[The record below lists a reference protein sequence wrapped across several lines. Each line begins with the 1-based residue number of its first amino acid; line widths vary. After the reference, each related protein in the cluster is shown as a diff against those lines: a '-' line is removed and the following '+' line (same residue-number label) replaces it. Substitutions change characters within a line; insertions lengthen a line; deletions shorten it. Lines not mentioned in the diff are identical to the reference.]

1 MKHVFSRTCLLIAG
15 IFSGVV
21 QAVDTAADQLKYKLA
36 RLNSYQASFQQ
47 TVTDA
52 TQQQVQQGEGYLSLK
67 QPSMF
72 RFETISPSPNLLI
85 GDGRTLWHYDETL
98 EELKVYDATKEVDKT
113 PFVLLTSSDA
123 KLWALYTV
131 TGQGET
137 FAIEPKDK
145 NNPVQKLTLQFSGVG
160 LAKMAVTSQDGQTSS
175 FEFIA
180 MQSNVPIDSA
190 QFKFSAPTGVD
201 IVDLRGK

>member
-1 MKHVFSRTCLLIAG
+1 MKHSVIALSLL
-15 IFSGVV
+15 FVSGLVN
-21 QAVDTAADQLKYKLA
+21 AAETATEQLKYKLA

-52 TQQQVQQGEGYLSLK
+52 TNKKVQEGEGYLSLK
-67 QPSMF
+67 QPALF
-72 RFETISPSPNLLI
+72 RFETISPAPNLLI
-85 GDGRTLWHYDETL
+85 GDGKTLWHYDETL
-98 EELKVYDATKEVDKT
+98 EELKVYDANKEVDKT

-123 KLWALYTV
+123 KLWALYNV
-131 TGQGET
+131 TGEGET
-137 FAIEPKDK
+137 FAITPKDK

-160 LAKMAVTSQDGQTSS
+160 LAKMAVASQDGQTSS

-180 MQSNVPIDSA
+180 MQSNVNIDTA
-190 QFKFSAPTGVD
+190 QFKFSAPNGVD

>member
-85 GDGRTLWHYDETL
+85 GDGRTLWHYS
-98 EELKVYDATKEVDKT
+98 KQKR
-113 PFVLLTSSDA
+113 
-123 KLWALYTV
+123 
-131 TGQGET
+131 
-137 FAIEPKDK
+137 EPKK
-145 NNPVQKLTLQFSGVG
+145 QP
-160 LAKMAVTSQDGQTSS
+160 QTC
-175 FEFIA
+175 EN
-180 MQSNVPIDSA
+180 SNIGP
-190 QFKFSAPTGVD
+190 K
-201 IVDLRGK
+201 

>member
-1 MKHVFSRTCLLIAG
+1 MKHIFSVGCLLVAG
-15 IFSGVV
+15 ICSGVV
-21 QAVDTAADQLKYKLA
+21 QAAETAAEQLKYKLA

-52 TQQQVQQGEGYLSLK
+52 TQKQVQQGEGYLALK
-67 QPSMF
+67 QPALF

-98 EELKVYDATKEVDKT
+98 EELKVYDAGKEVDKT

-123 KLWALYTV
+123 KLWALYDV
-131 TGQGET
+131 SGRGET
-137 FAIEPKDK
+137 FEITPKDK

-160 LAKMAVTSQDGQTSS
+160 LAKMAVASQDGQISS

-180 MQSNVPIDSA
+180 MQSNVVIDSA
-190 QFKFSAPTGVD
+190 QFKFSAPKGVD

>member
-1 MKHVFSRTCLLIAG
+1 MKHVFSVTGLLLAAVC
-15 IFSGVV
+15 SGVV
-21 QAVDTAADQLKYKLA
+21 SAAETAAEQLKYKLA

-52 TQQQVQQGEGYLSLK
+52 TNKQVQSGEGYLSLK
-67 QPSMF
+67 QPALF
-72 RFETISPSPNLLI
+72 RFETISPTPNLLI

-98 EELKVYDATKEVDKT
+98 EELKVYDAAKEVDKT

-123 KLWALYTV
+123 KLWALYDV
-131 TGQGET
+131 SGQGET
-137 FAIEPKDK
+137 FVITPKDK

-160 LAKMAVTSQDGQTSS
+160 LAKMAVASQDGQTSS

-180 MQSNVPIDSA
+180 MQSNVSIDSA
-190 QFKFSAPTGVD
+190 QFKFSAPKGVD

>member
-1 MKHVFSRTCLLIAG
+1 MKHSLSVASLLIG
-15 IFSGVV
+15 ILTSSFV
-21 QAVDTAADQLKYKLA
+21 QAAETAAEQLKYKLA

-52 TQQQVQQGEGYLSLK
+52 AKKQVQSGEGYLSLK
-67 QPSMF
+67 QPALF
-72 RFETISPSPNLLI
+72 RFETISPTPNLLI

-98 EELKVYDATKEVDKT
+98 EELKVYDAAKEVDKT

-123 KLWALYTV
+123 KLWALYNV

-137 FAIEPKDK
+137 FVITPKDK
-145 NNPVQKLTLQFSGVG
+145 NNPVQQLTLQFSGVD
-160 LAKMAVTSQDGQTSS
+160 LAKMAVASQDGQVSS

-180 MQSNVPIDSA
+180 MQSNVPIDAA
-190 QFKFSAPTGVD
+190 QFKFAAPKGVD

>member
-1 MKHVFSRTCLLIAG
+1 MKQLFSLTCLLVAG
-15 IFSGVV
+15 LVSGAA
-21 QAVDTAADQLKYKLA
+21 QAAESAADQLKYKLA

-52 TQQQVQQGEGYLSLK
+52 TQKQVQQGEGYLSLK
-67 QPSMF
+67 QPALF
-72 RFETISPSPNLLI
+72 RFETISPNPNLLI

-98 EELKVYDATKEVDKT
+98 EELKVYDAAKEVDKT

-123 KLWALYTV
+123 KLWALYNV
-131 TGQGET
+131 TGQGESFEIT
-137 FAIEPKDK
+137 PKDK
-145 NNPVQKLTLQFSGVG
+145 NNPVQKLMLKFSGVD
-160 LAKMAVTSQDGQTSS
+160 LAQMAVVSQDGQTSS

-180 MQSNVPIDSA
+180 MQSNVAIDTT
-190 QFKFSAPTGVD
+190 QFKFSAPEGTD